1 MLSTLEIDTPRWAL
15 PLLQPARYKGA
26 YGGRGSGKSHFFAE
40 LLVETCFMR
49 TTRAVCI
56 REVQKSLAQSVKKLI
71 EDKIAKLGLQSFFEI
86 TQTEIRGRNGSLIV
100 FIGMQNHT
108 ADTVKSYEGF
118 DVAWVEEAQS
128 LSEISL
134 RLLTPTIRKPGS
146 EIWFSWNPNKAT
158 DPVDK
163 LLRGDTPPKNAIIV
177 KVNWSENPWF
187 PVDLLEDME
196 RDRERD
202 PDEAAHVWD
211 GAYRTASQARVF
223 RKWKIEPFET
233 PDNAVHRFGAD
244 WGFANDPTVIV
255 RCHIV
260 GRELRID
267 YCEAGI
273 GVEIDATPAMFDMVP
288 GARKWLITAD
298 SARPET
304 ISYMRRNGFKVT
316 PAIKGPGSIEEGVR
330 FLKSFD
336 LVIHP
341 RCNALLRSELENYS
355 YKVDPLTGEI
365 LPILEDRYN
374 NAIDALRYACEAV
387 RRAGKPKD
395 EDTNKPKPRDYGLRR
410 ASEDNSWTTV

>member
-1 MLSTLEIDTPRWAL
+1 M
-15 PLLQPARYKGA
+15 QPARYKGA

-40 LLVETCFMR
+40 LLVEACFMR

-71 EDKIAKLGLQSFFEI
+71 EDKIAKLGLQKFFEV
-86 TQTEIRGRNGSLIV
+86 TQNEIRGRNGSLIV
-100 FIGMQNHT
+100 FVGMQNHT
-108 ADTVKSYEGF
+108 ADTIKSYEGF
-118 DVAWVEEAQS
+118 DIAWIEEAQS

-146 EIWFSWNPNKAT
+146 EIWFSWNPAKAT
-158 DPVDK
+158 DPVDN
-163 LLRGDTPPKNAIIV
+163 LLRGEAPPKNAIIV
-177 KVNWSENPWF
+177 KVNWSDNPWF
-187 PVDLLEDME
+187 PVDLFDDMQ

-223 RKWKIEPFET
+223 RKWRIEAFDT

-244 WGFANDPTVIV
+244 WGFASDPTVLV
-255 RCHIV
+255 RAHIV

-267 YCEAGI
+267 YCVSGV
-273 GVEIDATPAMFDMVP
+273 GVEIDNTPAMFDRVP
-288 GARKWLITAD
+288 NVRKLPICAD

-304 ISYMRRNGFKVT
+304 ISYMRRSGFKVVS
-316 PAIKGPGSIEEGVR
+316 AVKGAGSIEEGVR
-330 FLKSFD
+330 FLQSFD
-336 LVIHP
+336 LVVHP
-341 RCNALLRSELENYS
+341 RCDALLRQELENYA

-365 LPILEDRYN
+365 MPILEDKFN

-387 RRAGKPKD
+387 RRAGKPIESKPN
-395 EDTNKPKPRDYGLRR
+395 TPNKRDYGLRKT
-410 ASEDNSWTTV
+410 EGENSWMTV